1 MKDLN
6 WQMNWAAPISHEL
19 TIPALSGIQMLKLA
33 FDRPMIPIEWENG
46 ETLRSA
52 KRSTNLSDRS

>member
-1 MKDLN
+1 
-6 WQMNWAAPISHEL
+6 MNWAAPISHEL
-19 TIPALSGIQMLKLA
+19 TMPALSGIQMLKLS
-33 FDRPMIPIEWENG
+33 FDRPMIPIEWENS